1 VKETS
6 RPLRVAHVVGQMR
19 VGGMEKLLIEF
30 ARHADRAT
38 VEPLFVSLG
47 ARGPICH
54 ELESLG
60 CNVIT
65 LHRGEGFRPSALLRL
80 AAIFRG
86 LHVDVVHTHNL
97 RPLIYGAPAARL
109 ARARAV
115 VHTRHGQQFGA
126 TRAEILRLRWASRLV
141 DWMICVSEDSR
152 RLAASTGIAWEKLRV
167 VHNGIDVE
175 HFQYSGPCAGGP
187 IVSVGRLSPE
197 KGVDQLLRAMAIV
210 SKEDASLR
218 LEIAGDGPSRGAL
231 GSLVEEL
238 NLTGQVSFLGEVDDV
253 ASLLQRAAVFVL
265 PSLTEGIS
273 LTLLEAMSQG
283 LPVVATRVGGS
294 PEVVVH
300 GETGLLV
307 DPASPEQLASAIL
320 RLHRESGRARVMGL
334 AARERV
340 TQDFDARRMVR
351 EYQAIYFQCVE
362 ASTDAARKRAG

>member
-1 VKETS
+1 
-6 RPLRVAHVVGQMR
+6 
-19 VGGMEKLLIEF
+19 MEKLLIEF
-30 ARHADRAT
+30 ARHADRAA

-47 ARGPICH
+47 EHGPICH

-60 CNVIT
+60 CSVIN

-86 LHVDVVHTHNL
+86 LRVDVVHTHNL

-141 DWMICVSEDSR
+141 DRMICVSEDSR

-175 HFQYSGPCAGGP
+175 RFPYSGPRAGGP

-197 KGVDQLLRAMAIV
+197 KGVDHLLRAMAIV
-210 SKEDASLR
+210 SKEDATLP
-218 LEIAGDGPSRGAL
+218 LEIAGDGPSRSAL
-231 GSLVEEL
+231 TAQVHDL
-238 NLTGQVSFLGEVDDV
+238 NLRGQVSFLGEVRNV
-253 ASLLQRAAVFVL
+253 AGLLQRASVFAL

-273 LTLLEAMSQG
+273 LTLLEAMSRG

-307 DPASPEQLASAIL
+307 DPASPQQLAAAIL
-320 RLHRESGRARVMGL
+320 RLHREVGRARVMGL
-334 AARERV
+334 AAHERV

-351 EYQAIYFQCVE
+351 EYQEIYFQCVE
-362 ASTDAARKRAG
+362 ASTDTARDSTELVEVKRAG